1 MDAASVD
8 AGFDFDDDLEFLDG
22 LECFDL
28 DLLDELGG
36 DSLLAGT
43 GKEGGLALD
52 LGSPDGGR
60 ENSPDSVV
68 TDDGAPSSGDRE
80 DGGEMSA
87 YVGDLERFLMED
99 GADDEVGGPTTEE
112 DKKVAGNEFFLN
124 NFFVAEDGWAEPPVY
139 AEEDL
144 AANGCFLDDYLADD
158 YLAEHHGLALPW
170 EDAAVEDAVSAGAE
184 EELATDDYFV
194 DDFFI
199 ADGDGCNEPAS
210 GAGVVDPTP
219 EEEGEDAG
227 AREDEGTS
235 RKRARYE

>member
-1 MDAASVD
+1 MADASVD
-8 AGFDFDDDLEFLDG
+8 ASFDLDDLDFLDG

-28 DLLDELGG
+28 DDLPAELGGG
-36 DSLLAGT
+36 DSLLAGL
-43 GKEGGLALD
+43 GKEGGLGLD
-52 LGSPDGGR
+52 SGSPDGGR

-68 TDDGAPSSGDRE
+68 TDDRAPSSGDRE

-99 GADDEVGGPTTEE
+99 GDGDMAEETKELAGDEY
-112 DKKVAGNEFFLN
+112 FLN
-124 NFFVAEDGWAEPPVY
+124 DFFVAEDGWAEPPVY

-144 AANGCFLDDYLADD
+144 AANGCFLDDYLA
-158 YLAEHHGLALPW
+158 EHRGPALPW
-170 EDAAVEDAVSAGAE
+170 EDATVEDAVSMGAE

-199 ADGDGCNEPAS
+199 ADGDGRTEPAS

-219 EEEGEDAG
+219 EDAD

>member
-1 MDAASVD
+1 MADASVD
-8 AGFDFDDDLEFLDG
+8 AGFDLDDLNFLDG

-28 DLLDELGG
+28 DDLPAELGGG
-36 DSLLAGT
+36 DSLLAGP

-52 LGSPDGGR
+52 PGSPDGGR

-80 DGGEMSA
+80 DGSEMSA

-99 GADDEVGGPTTEE
+99 GDGDVAEETKELAGDEY
-112 DKKVAGNEFFLN
+112 FLN
-124 NFFVAEDGWAEPPVY
+124 DFFVAEDGWAEPPVH
-139 AEEDL
+139 AEEVL

-170 EDAAVEDAVSAGAE
+170 EDAAVEDAVSAGAK
-184 EELATDDYFV
+184 EELGTDDYFV

-199 ADGDGCNEPAS
+199 ADGDDCA
-210 GAGVVDPTP
+210 GAAVVDPTP
-219 EEEGEDAG
+219 EEEGEDAD
-227 AREDEGTS
+227 AREDEA
-235 RKRARYE
+235 RKVRMN